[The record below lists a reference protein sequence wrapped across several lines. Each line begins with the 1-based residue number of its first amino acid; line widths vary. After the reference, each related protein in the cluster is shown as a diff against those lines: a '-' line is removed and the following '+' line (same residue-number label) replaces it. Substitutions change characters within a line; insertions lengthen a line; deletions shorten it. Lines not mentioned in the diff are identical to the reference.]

1 MSSDPGIEDSAAQA
15 WSIDLP
21 DAGSTRSTY
30 INEARWSEDGSRL
43 FVSRTVDPRAWP
55 LLDAARPDIGALMVV
70 AGILAIV
77 IGVARMFRR
86 PRTAGRSYCR
96 RCNHDL
102 NAVHGERPSALRCPE
117 CGLSLDGRG
126 VVRGFGRGL
135 RLARVGIPALVTV
148 ACGVAIFRTSVAP
161 PQPRRLNSA
170 WPVAVQAVSPN
181 WPWWRRST
189 IDEPEQLKLRI
200 DVIRVDAGGLR
211 LESSAI
217 LAGSAPD
224 WVARADGTAVA
235 WAEDSPDTGWVPRVA
250 WFDTVG
256 GRGGSVDLAP
266 AQTGFPA
273 ICGWSPDDREIVAL
287 VQFTGSTYSTRDDG
301 TAIVDTAVMAIDPE
315 TGTVRTVGHGR
326 GRATG
331 TGGPPAAWQI
341 GPTIAALGTDPHARA
356 VTLAA
361 EHEQHSSAQSTA
373 GGLALRELTV
383 IGDSGVQVIPLAGEW
398 VEASWGLH
406 RAWITTDGR
415 LGVEFTAY
423 PNTNPKLRR
432 GPQRFIDLTS
442 GAVSDPPLSTTAAY
456 PATSRTNGPSPDGSR
471 HVRIEIDWS
480 APDTVS
486 RIGVVVTPGPG
497 AGVVVEETVKS
508 ALQ

>member
-1 MSSDPGIEDSAAQA
+1 MSRDHGTEDPAVQA

-21 DAGSTRSTY
+21 NAGSTRSTY

-55 LLDAARPDIGALMVV
+55 LLDAARPDIGALIIIFGV
-70 AGILAIV
+70 LAIL
-77 IGVARMFRR
+77 IGIARIFRH

-135 RLARVGIPALVTV
+135 RLARVGIPALATV
-148 ACGVAIFRTSVAP
+148 ACGATLFLTSIAP
-161 PQPRRLNSA
+161 RQTPRLIQT
-170 WPVAVQAVSPN
+170 WPVAAASAVPN

-189 IDEPEQLKLRI
+189 IDRPYQFDLRV
-200 DVIRVDAGGLR
+200 DVIRVNADGLR
-211 LESSAI
+211 LESTALLPGWSPPWI
-217 LAGSAPD
+217 
-224 WVARADGTAVA
+224 ARPDGTTIA
-235 WAEDSPDTGWVPRVA
+235 WTEHSEDTGWVPRVA
-250 WFDTVG
+250 WFDTVH
-256 GRGGSVDLAP
+256 GRGESADLGP
-266 AQTGFPA
+266 AQGFPA
-273 ICGWSPDDREIVAL
+273 ICGWSPDGREIVAL
-287 VQFTGSTYSTRDDG
+287 LQDTGSDYRTRDDG
-301 TAIVDTAVMAIDPE
+301 SAIVNADVMAIDTT
-315 TGTVRTVGHGR
+315 TGTVRPVGRGR

-331 TGGPPAAWQI
+331 GPPAGWMMCPA
-341 GPTIAALGTDPHARA
+341 IAALGTDPHARA

-398 VEASWGLH
+398 VEGSWGLH

-415 LGVEFTAY
+415 LGVEFMAY
-423 PNTNPKLRR
+423 PNKNPYLQG
-432 GPQRFIDLTS
+432 GPERFIDLTS

-471 HVRIEIDWS
+471 HVRIEVDWS

-486 RIGVVVTPGPG
+486 RIGVVVTPAPG
-497 AGVVVEETVKS
+497 AGVVVEEIVKG